1 MDRQDQTTDGKFEGG
16 IFSRMVMEENEAG
29 QDSPEP
35 HYFNYAS
42 VYMEKQK
49 PLEKPPAEEAFK
61 EIPESSG
68 RENPVTRR
76 KRGFQEKQGLQ
87 RSRSFRRFLVFPK
100 YLAVRKG
107 MNMRKTEAGTGS
119 RGRLWL
125 SIHRRW
131 CMSVPELSEQAEI
144 RADCFGRYIIDS
156 GCGISHCLSYSGFW
170 PCDGFFMESGATD

>member
-61 EIPESSG
+61 KIPESLGEGEPGDSK
-68 RENPVTRR
+68 EA
-76 KRGFQEKQGLQ
+76 GFQEKQGLQ

-107 MNMRKTEAGTGS
+107 MNMRKNRSRDRKPGQAMAINTSKMVHVGAGTVRTG
-119 RGRLWL
+119 RNQGRL
-125 SIHRRW
+125 
-131 CMSVPELSEQAEI
+131 
-144 RADCFGRYIIDS
+144 
-156 GCGISHCLSYSGFW
+156 FW
-170 PCDGFFMESGATD
+170 SLYH